1 MAGNNKKEDVPLS
14 PAALL
19 HKSVSAF
26 PSFSSALILPDGPEG
41 AQIVVSASVRDLT
54 RNCRRQLVT
63 TLAASEGGKTVR
75 PGFTSENSD
84 GVGLT
89 VAMKDGRSWV
99 QLKSVDSKDK
109 GKKYFV
115 ELWRSGMI
123 VKSIEVTD
131 SHGDFYTDD
140 TFGSLALSACEKKAV
155 YIAEAKA
162 PDDKSPEKFVF
173 KPDWGEKFTKKAA
186 PRIVICDLQSEQVV
200 VLEEQ
205 KDLAFGQVSFG
216 PRDESL
222 IFWGLST
229 HPRKYGIL
237 FCPNRRSGIYQS
249 SLDGDN
255 LMMLSSPD
263 EAARSPRLDE
273 KRETVFYLSNA
284 LGGPHYT
291 CAMITAYS
299 FGSKK
304 TRVVLPYTETAK
316 AAEFPGLFIDRLPVA
331 AIVGSGDA
339 QHIVSSTTWRSRKTI
354 VAINVT
360 SGSVTDLTPD
370 AKSGSYSLIGLDI
383 GWLVASRSSPA
394 VPHEVHVGR
403 LELSAKSAAVKL
415 YVAHAPSPAP
425 PSISWHTITYTE
437 RSDILEAILLK
448 PEEPQA
454 KTLLKG
460 EKPPLLIFPH
470 GGPHGAFMTEFYLSN
485 YCLTR
490 MGFAVAMV
498 NYRGSI
504 GFGQS
509 GIGCLVGKVGTLDVE
524 DTQYVA
530 EQVCKSGEVDAK
542 RVAIWGGSHGGFL
555 TAWLVGRYPEYYK
568 AAVLRNPVINMGSNL
583 AQSDIPDWSLA
594 EAGIEYDLDHPP
606 LITPEIYSAIWK
618 ASPMSV
624 AASVKTPSLVMLGA
638 DDRRVPN
645 YEGKNWYYFLKSRGV
660 DVRAMQFPENGH
672 ALDGVEA
679 EKCGFE
685 ALANFFLEFV

>member
-1 MAGNNKKEDVPLS
+1 MAEKNKKDEAPPS

-19 HKSVSAF
+19 HKSVAAF
-26 PSFSSALILPDGPEG
+26 PSFSSALIFPDDAED
-41 AQIVVSASVRDLT
+41 AQIVVSASVRDLK

-75 PGFTSENSD
+75 AGFTSENSD

-89 VAMKDGRSWV
+89 VQMKNGRSWV
-99 QLKSVDSKDK
+99 QLKSVDTKDK

-115 ELWRSGMI
+115 ETWQSGMI

-131 SHGDFYTDD
+131 AHGDFYTDD
-140 TFGSLALSACEKKAV
+140 TFGSLSLSASETKVA
-155 YIAEAKA
+155 YIAEAKT
-162 PDDKSPEKFVF
+162 PEDKGPEKFVF
-173 KPDWGEKFTKKAA
+173 KPDWGEKFNKKAE
-186 PRIVICDLQSEQVV
+186 PRIVICDLESEQVE
-200 VLEEQ
+200 VLKEQ
-205 KDLAFGQVSFG
+205 TDLALGQVFFG

-237 FCPNRRSGIYQS
+237 FCPNRRAGIYQS
-249 SLDGDN
+249 DLKGDN
-255 LMMLSSPD
+255 LVLLSPAN

-291 CAMITAYS
+291 CAKIMAYDFDS
-299 FGSKK
+299 RKS
-304 TRVVLPYTETAK
+304 RVVLSQIEK
-316 AAEFPGLFIDRLPVA
+316 AAPTEFPGLFIDRLPVGA
-331 AIVGSGDA
+331 VAGSGDA
-339 QHIVSSTTWRSRKTI
+339 QYILTATTWRSRKTI
-354 VAINVT
+354 IAINVA
-360 SGSVTDLTPD
+360 SGAVTDVTPD
-370 AKSGSYSLIGLDI
+370 TEAGSFYLLGLKGD
-383 GWLVASRSSPA
+383 WLVASRSSPA
-394 VPHEVHVGR
+394 VPPEVHVGR
-403 LELSAKSAAVKL
+403 IKLTAKSATVNL

-425 PSISWHTITYTE
+425 PNISWRTITYNE

-448 PEEPQA
+448 PEESQD

-460 EKPPLLIFPH
+460 TKPPLLVFPH
-470 GGPHGAFMTEFYLSN
+470 GGPHGSFMTEFYLSN

-498 NYRGSI
+498 NYRGST
-504 GFGQS
+504 GFGKD
-509 GIGCLVGKVGTLDVE
+509 GIDCLVGKVGDLDVE

-542 RVAIWGGSHGGFL
+542 RVAVWGGSHGGFL
-555 TAWLVGRYPEYYK
+555 TAWLLGRYPAYYK

-594 EAGIEYDLDHPP
+594 EAGIEYDLDRPP

-624 AASVKTPSLVMLGA
+624 AASVKTPAMVMLGA

-645 YEGKNWYYFLKSRGV
+645 YEGKNWYYYLKSRGV
-660 DVRAMQFPENGH
+660 DVRAMQFPDNGH